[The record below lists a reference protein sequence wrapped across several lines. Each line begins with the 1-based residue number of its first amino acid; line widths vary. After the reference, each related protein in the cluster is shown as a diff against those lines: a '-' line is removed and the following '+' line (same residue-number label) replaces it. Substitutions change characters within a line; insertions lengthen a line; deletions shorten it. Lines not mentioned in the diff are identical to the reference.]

1 MHTLKRHWNVVGLAL
16 IACAGVLALVLVGTA
31 GAARATTVTCGGAY
45 TSDIALT
52 SDLDCRGLDGVHIV
66 GATFDLNGFTIFG
79 DGTGT
84 GVIVGGKAVVEGGTV
99 LRFGEGIRILRG
111 DDSTVT
117 SMRVTENTGDGVVND
132 TGLRNTVRHSRI
144 DHNGGDGIA
153 AFGQADAATYSFNK
167 VDHNGGFG
175 IIIDSSISAVI
186 GNISS
191 FNHQT
196 GIDLFDTYPF
206 GPGYLIAHN
215 RADSNGGFGIRACV
229 VIPGH
234 NPCAPLMRDGGGN
247 HAQGNRE
254 DPQCIN
260 IVCEP

>member
-1 MHTLKRHWNVVGLAL
+1 MKRHWKVVSLAL
-16 IACAGVLALVLVGTA
+16 IACAGALALVLVGTA
-31 GAARATTVTCGGAY
+31 GAARAATVACGGAY

-52 SDLDCRGLDGVHIV
+52 SDLDCRGLEGVHIV

-84 GVIVGGKAVVEGGTV
+84 GVVVGDNAVVENGTV
-99 LRFGEGIRILRG
+99 RHFGEGIHILRG
-111 DDSTVT
+111 NDSTVT
-117 SMRVTENTGDGVVND
+117 SMRIIGNTGDGLIND
-132 TGLRNTVRHSRI
+132 SGVRNTVRHSRI
-144 DHNGGDGIA
+144 DHNGGNGIS
-153 AFGQADAATYSFNK
+153 AFGQADAATYSFNQ
-167 VDHNGGFG
+167 VDHNGGYG
-175 IIIDSSISAVI
+175 IIIDSAISAVI
-186 GNISS
+186 GNVSS
-191 FNHQT
+191 FNHRT

-206 GPGYLIAHN
+206 GPGYLIANN

-234 NPCAPLMRDGGGN
+234 NPCAALMRDGGGN
-247 HAQGNRE
+247 RAHGNRE